1 MTTAQIARGLGL
13 LLLVGVAFLM
23 GWAIG
28 NTQLCAVCP

>member
-1 MTTAQIARGLGL
+1 MTTSQIARSLGL
-13 LLLVGVAFLM
+13 LLLVGLAFLL

>member
-1 MTTAQIARGLGL
+1 MTTTQIARNLGL
-13 LLLVGVAFLM
+13 LLLVGAAFLM